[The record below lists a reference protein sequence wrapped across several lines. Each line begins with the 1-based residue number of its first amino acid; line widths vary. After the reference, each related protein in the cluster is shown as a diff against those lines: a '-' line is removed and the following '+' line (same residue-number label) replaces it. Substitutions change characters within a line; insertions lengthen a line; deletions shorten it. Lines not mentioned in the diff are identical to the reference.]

1 MACREY
7 LRSLGL
13 QCKHRR
19 RQRKQMRAASIYDP
33 AAQFVIDMDA
43 DDVVERG
50 IAAETERVSAAR
62 IEPAR
67 PASNDTRNQRI
78 GLGAD
83 ARRYFVA
90 GDPPQGGDL
99 LGHCAADARHG
110 EIDPRSELAGVE
122 SGGMDQITH
131 RRAGTG

>member
-19 RQRKQMRAASIYDP
+19 RQRKQMRAASIYNP

-50 IAAETERVSAAR
+50 IAAETERVGSARMRAATLS
-62 IEPAR
+62 PAIR
-67 PASNDTRNQRI
+67 RKAAICSATVQQTPGMVRLIRGPSLPASS
-78 GLGAD
+78 
-83 ARRYFVA
+83 
-90 GDPPQGGDL
+90 P
-99 LGHCAADARHG
+99 AAWIR
-110 EIDPRSELAGVE
+110 
-122 SGGMDQITH
+122 
-131 RRAGTG
+131 